1 MLDRDWLL
9 GVARHEREALGRTVQ
24 YTDPSYWEAPSP
36 IERWRLKDV
45 IAHLAASEIAAAAVI
60 GDESPAEVEEYRKT
74 AEGERFFTDAWN
86 DWSVARRRDEPA
98 LALAMEWGRA
108 ADLLLARASKISEED
123 WPDRTVNWTA
133 GEMKAGY
140 LLQYRVAEWW
150 GHGEDIREGGGLAPR
165 LEHYP
170 IYCVNDLAVRLI
182 PYSLGLESLS
192 FPDRSLRVEL
202 EGVGEGVWHQGLA
215 AGYTPPDDKRP
226 DAFITGRGY
235 AFASVAAGRADP
247 DVTLYEG
254 ILQTGG
260 DVELCDAVLRSLRS
274 FP

>member
-36 IERWRLKDV
+36 IEGWRLKDV

-74 AEGERFFTDAWN
+74 AEGERFSTDAWN